1 MGRIITKNRDPRV
14 NEFGPDDFVLNT
26 KTGDLFAKAKN
37 QLFKLIGRSQFDQS
51 TTDNILKLLSEAN
64 ETNEG
69 VSSAG
74 FRLTDGFY
82 SLESSSPLTGSNVSL
97 HSGIPLDYGQ
107 PLPNSPYIKSNGG
120 FNILMD
126 NDNGEDDSSF
136 RVFKDTGVA
145 GVSPG
150 VELMHLDNEGNL
162 SVHGTIS
169 GSSITNTEIDGG
181 SF

>member
-26 KTGDLFAKAKN
+26 KTGDLFAKANN
-37 QLFKLIGRSQFDQS
+37 QLYKLIGRNQFDQS
-51 TTDNILKLLSEAN
+51 TSDKILQLLDDAT

-69 VSSAG
+69 ASSTG
-74 FRLTDGFY
+74 FKLTDGFY
-82 SLESSSPLTGSNVSL
+82 SLQTSSPLTGSNVSL
-97 HSGIPLDYGQ
+97 HGGIPLDYGQ

-126 NDNGEDDSSF
+126 NDNGEDNSSF

-150 VELMHLDNEGNL
+150 VELMHLDNNGNL
-162 SVHGTIS
+162 TVNGTIS
-169 GSSITNTEIDGG
+169 GSSVLNTEIDGG